1 MSASY
6 PAQTDLAFRQ
16 ASADDWPRVAEMVKD
31 SWDDGDYIDE
41 SIWRGWASGERA
53 GRLEAGTLGG
63 TIVSFAHLTEL
74 GPAEWWLE
82 GVRVAR
88 DQRGKGYGRATLA
101 HMLEVFAEIGYG
113 LLRFSTG
120 SQNEVM
126 SHLAEGFGFHSL
138 ISYAPM
144 EAPAMPVDY
153 RNFRVLQS
161 HNLDIAYHYLRRSP
175 IARVNHFAEHHWTLY
190 YMTQERLSHYLA
202 SPDMQVLGWRQLEQ
216 LNGLAVIYP
225 SDPQSSVMRLG
236 YLDAPDDTI
245 ALAMMGA
252 IQGIAAR
259 RGFTSISWKMP
270 LGLGLERRLAST
282 QFSRRRDYDLTL
294 FEKPL
299 RG

>member
-1 MSASY
+1 MCASQSAT
-6 PAQTDLAFRQ
+6 TDLVFRQ
-16 ASADDWPRVAEMVKD
+16 ATTDDWPRVAEIVKE

-41 SIWRGWASGERA
+41 SIWQGWATSGTPS
-53 GRLEAGTLGG
+53 RLEAGTQGG
-63 TIVSFAHLTEL
+63 AIMSFAHLTEL

-101 HMLEVFAEIGYG
+101 HMLSVFTETGYG
-113 LLRFSTG
+113 LLRFATS

-126 SHLAEGFGFHSL
+126 SHLAQQFGFHSL

-144 EAPAMPVDY
+144 EAPALPVDY
-153 RNFRVLQS
+153 RNFKVLQG

-175 IARVNHFAEHHWTLY
+175 MSRVNHFAEHHWTLY
-190 YMTQERLSHYLA
+190 YMTQERLSQYLNTPA
-202 SPDMQVLGWRQLEQ
+202 IQVLGWRQLDQ
-216 LNGLAVIYP
+216 LNGLAVIFP
-225 SDPQSSVMRLG
+225 SDPQSGVMRLG

-245 ALAMMGA
+245 ALAMLGA
-252 IQGIAAR
+252 IQGIAVR
-259 RGFTSISWKMP
+259 RGFTSINWKMP
-270 LGLGLERRLAST
+270 LNVGFERRIEST
-282 QFSRRRDYDLTL
+282 QFSRRRDFDLTL